1 MDRPTNWFDGEFPQI
16 SGATGH
22 CGAAR
27 FGLALK
33 THEISE
39 AGMADNQQHGSGAH
53 GSMDIS
59 QHLKTYSGFWT
70 GTKLVVSGC
79 ILLAIFLAIFRT

>member
-1 MDRPTNWFDGEFPQI
+1 MLLGSSVDRPTNWFDGEFPQI

-39 AGMADNQQHGSGAH
+39 AGMADNQSLQR
-53 GSMDIS
+53 
-59 QHLKTYSGFWT
+59 Q
-70 GTKLVVSGC
+70 
-79 ILLAIFLAIFRT
+79 RTNACLQKKGWRFIEDE